1 MTEDKSR
8 AKNNFLN
15 LIGPGFI
22 TAALVLGPGSL
33 AVASK
38 IGALYEFR
46 LLWVVPVCIL
56 FMGAF
61 TVVSTR
67 IGLSSDRTL
76 IQLIREKYGNA
87 ICIII
92 GVGLFIVAASFQA
105 GNSIG
110 AGMVFSEMSGSASA
124 PWVGAFSVI
133 AIILLFFKS
142 FFKILEK
149 IMITMVV
156 LMLVSFV
163 ITLVIS
169 KPDVSLLVRQ
179 FDFSLPGGSEF
190 LALALVASS
199 FSIAGAFYQSYLV
212 QEKGWKKEA
221 SKSHERESLSG
232 ILILG
237 IITSTVLLT
246 AASVLFPQGI
256 QVNSATE
263 MAMTLEPIFG
273 SYATI
278 IFMLGLFAASFSSLI
293 GNATLGGVLL
303 SDALNIGRKLESQN
317 VRYVIM
323 LVIVIGAAVAIIF
336 GNLPIEL
343 IIMAQGFTIIV
354 VPIIGIML
362 YLIARDRA
370 AQGLLKIGTLLQILL
385 ILGLILLLVL
395 AGANTYNL
403 FLR

>member
-1 MTEDKSR
+1 MTQKKP
-8 AKNNFLN
+8 KNIFK

-22 TAALVLGPGSL
+22 TAAMVLGPGSL

-38 IGALYEFR
+38 IGAIYEFR
-46 LLWVVPVCIL
+46 LLWIIPISIL

-67 IGLSSDRTL
+67 IGLSSERTL
-76 IQLIREKYGNA
+76 IQLIREKYGSA
-87 ICIII
+87 ICIVI

-110 AGMVFSEMSGSASA
+110 AGMVFSELSDTSSV
-124 PWVGAFSVI
+124 PWVMAFSGV
-133 AIILLFFKS
+133 AIILLFFRS
-142 FFKILEK
+142 FFNILEK
-149 IMITMVV
+149 IMIAMVV
-156 LMLVSFV
+156 LMLVSF
-163 ITLVIS
+163 IFTLIIS
-169 KPDVSLLVRQ
+169 KPDISLLINQ
-179 FDFSLPGGSEF
+179 FDFSLPSGSEI

-199 FSIAGAFYQSYLV
+199 FSITAAFYQSYLV
-212 QEKGWKKEA
+212 QEKGWGKSE
-221 SKSHERESLSG
+221 SKSHERESLSA

-237 IITSTVLLT
+237 VITSLVMLT
-246 AASVLFPQGI
+246 AASVLFPKGL

-263 MAMTLEPIFG
+263 MGKILEPIFG
-273 SYATI
+273 NYASL

-323 LVIVIGAAVAIIF
+323 SVILIGAAVAIIF

-343 IIMAQGFTIIV
+343 IVMAQSFTIIV
-354 VPIIGIML
+354 APVIGLML
-362 YLIARDRA
+362 FLIAKDRA
-370 AQGLLKIGTLLQILL
+370 AKNLSKIGTLLRFVL
-385 ILGLILLLVL
+385 ILGLLLLFVL
-395 AGANTYNL
+395 AGANTYNI
-403 FLR
+403 FIR

>member
-1 MTEDKSR
+1 MSEQKSR
-8 AKNNFLN
+8 SFAD

-38 IGALYEFR
+38 LGANYEFR
-46 LLWVVPVCIL
+46 LLWVIPLCVI

-61 TVVSTR
+61 TVVATR
-67 IGLSSDRTL
+67 IGLSSELTL
-76 IQLIREKYGNA
+76 IQLIREKYGN
-87 ICIII
+87 IVCMII
-92 GVGLFIVAASFQA
+92 GVGLFVVAASFQA

-110 AGMVFSEMSGSASA
+110 AGMVFSEWFDTSSA
-124 PWVGAFSVI
+124 PWVIAFSLI

-149 IMITMVV
+149 IMIGMVV

-163 ITLVIS
+163 ITLIIS
-169 KPDVSLLVRQ
+169 RPNLYLVFSQ
-179 FDFSLPGGSEF
+179 FTFSVPSGSQF

-212 QEKGWKKEA
+212 QEKGWKRENTVV
-221 SKSHERESLSG
+221 HERESLSG

-237 IITSTVLLT
+237 VITSTVLLV

-256 QVNSATE
+256 KVNSATE
-263 MAMTLEPIFG
+263 MAKTLEPIFG
-273 SYATI
+273 NYATI

-303 SDALNIGRKLESQN
+303 SDALNIGRRLESQK

-323 LVIVIGAAVAIIF
+323 SVIVIGASVAVIF
-336 GNLPIEL
+336 GKLPIEL
-343 IIMAQGFTIIV
+343 IVMAQGFTIIV
-354 VPIIGIML
+354 VPVIGLMIF
-362 YLIARDRA
+362 LIARDRA
-370 AQGLLKIGTLLQILL
+370 AKKKMKLGPIMQVFLVVGL
-385 ILGLILLLVL
+385 LLLVGL
-395 AGANTYNL
+395 ACANAYNI
-403 FLR
+403 FIK

>member
-1 MTEDKSR
+1 MTEITRK
-8 AKNNFLN
+8 KNLFD

-46 LLWVVPVCIL
+46 LLWVVPLCVL
-56 FMGAF
+56 FMGVF
-61 TVVSTR
+61 TIVSTR
-67 IGLSSDRTL
+67 IGLSSNLTL

-87 ICIII
+87 VCIII

-124 PWVGAFSVI
+124 PWVAAFSAV

-149 IMITMVV
+149 IMIAMVV

-163 ITLVIS
+163 VTLIIS
-169 KPDVSLLVRQ
+169 KPDISLLVSQ
-179 FDFSLPGGSEF
+179 FDFRLPYGSEF

-212 QEKGWKKEA
+212 QEKGWEKGA

-232 ILILG
+232 VLILG

-256 QVNSATE
+256 QVTSATE

-303 SDALNIGRKLESQN
+303 SDALNIGRKLESQK

-323 LVIVIGAAVAIIF
+323 SVIVIGATVAIIF

-343 IIMAQGFTIIV
+343 IVMAQGFTVIV
-354 VPIIGIML
+354 VPVIGLML
-362 YLIARDRA
+362 YLIAKDRA
-370 AQGLLKIGTLLQILL
+370 AKNLMKIGPVLHVILV
-385 ILGLILLLVL
+385 LGLILLMVL
-395 AGANTYNL
+395 AGANSYNL
-403 FLR
+403 FIR

>member
-1 MTEDKSR
+1 MSL
-8 AKNNFLN
+8 KNNFLN

-46 LLWVVPVCIL
+46 LLWVIPLCVV

-76 IQLIREKYGNA
+76 IQLIREKYGNV
-87 ICIII
+87 ICVII

-110 AGMVFSEMSGSASA
+110 AGMVFSEISGSPSA
-124 PWVGAFSVI
+124 PWVAAFSVV
-133 AIILLFFKS
+133 AVVLLFFKS

-149 IMITMVV
+149 LMIAMVV
-156 LMLVSFV
+156 LMLISF
-163 ITLVIS
+163 IATLVIS
-169 KPDVSLLVRQ
+169 KPNVSLLIQQ
-179 FDFSLPGGSEF
+179 FDFSLPNGSEF
-190 LALALVASS
+190 LTLALVASS

-212 QEKGWKKEA
+212 QEKGWTKDS

-246 AASVLFPQGI
+246 AASVLFPQGV

-273 SYATI
+273 NYATV

-303 SDALNIGRKLESQN
+303 SDALNIGQKLESQK
-317 VRYVIM
+317 VRYIIM
-323 LVIVIGAAVAIIF
+323 SVIVIGAAVAIIF

-343 IIMAQGFTIIV
+343 IVMAQGFTIIV

-370 AQGLLKIGTLLQILL
+370 SQQFFKIGTLLHVVLL
-385 ILGLILLLVL
+385 VGLIVLLVL

>member
-1 MTEDKSR
+1 MSNQNSR
-8 AKNNFLN
+8 SILN

-33 AVASK
+33 AIASK
-38 IGALYEFR
+38 IGALYEFQ
-46 LLWVVPVCIL
+46 LLWVVPFCVL

-61 TVVSTR
+61 TIVSTR
-67 IGLSSDRTL
+67 IGLSSRLTL
-76 IQLIREKYGNA
+76 IQLIREKYGNLV
-87 ICIII
+87 CIVI

-110 AGMVFSEMSGSASA
+110 AGMVFSEWFDTSSI
-124 PWVGAFSVI
+124 PWVLFFSVV

-149 IMITMVV
+149 IMIAMVL
-156 LMLVSFV
+156 LMLVSFMA
-163 ITLVIS
+163 TLIIS
-169 KPDVSLLVRQ
+169 KPNISLLIGQ
-179 FDFSLPGGSEF
+179 FDFSLPSGSEF

-212 QEKGWKKEA
+212 QEKGWKREN
-221 SKSHERESLSG
+221 SRSHERESLSG

-237 IITSTVLLT
+237 IITSTVLLV
-246 AASVLFPQGI
+246 AATVLYPQGI

-263 MAMTLEPIFG
+263 MAKTLEPFFG
-273 SYATI
+273 NYATI

-303 SDALNIGRKLESQN
+303 SDALDLGRKLESSQ

-323 LVIVIGAAVAIIF
+323 SVIVIGALVAIVF

-343 IIMAQGFTIIV
+343 IILAQGFTIIV
-354 VPIIGIML
+354 VPVIGL
-362 YLIARDRA
+362 LLFLIAKDRA
-370 AQGLLKIGTLLQILL
+370 KENSMKLGIPIQLLL
-385 ILGLILLLVL
+385 ISGLIVLLIL
-395 AGANTYNL
+395 AGANTYNI
-403 FLR
+403 FIK